1 MLIRLAKKNELHL
14 IQKIAFETWPIVYE
28 NILSD
33 DQLAYM
39 LKMMYEV
46 DVLVSQQDHLK
57 HQFILAFD
65 ESGNE
70 VGFACY
76 SKEIKYDATYQL
88 HKLYILPTKQGKK
101 VGSMLLDFVLNEIK
115 KTAEK
120 SVLQLNVN
128 RQNNAVNFYLKK
140 GFSILYEEDNDIGEG
155 YFMNDYV
162 MQKDVSPIH

>member
-1 MLIRLAKKNELHL
+1 
-14 IQKIAFETWPIVYE
+14 
-28 NILSD
+28 
-33 DQLAYM
+33 
-39 LKMMYEV
+39 
-46 DVLVSQQDHLK
+46 
-57 HQFILAFD
+57 
-65 ESGNE
+65 
-70 VGFACY
+70 
-76 SKEIKYDATYQL
+76 
-88 HKLYILPTKQGKK
+88 
-101 VGSMLLDFVLNEIK
+101 MLLDFVLNEIK